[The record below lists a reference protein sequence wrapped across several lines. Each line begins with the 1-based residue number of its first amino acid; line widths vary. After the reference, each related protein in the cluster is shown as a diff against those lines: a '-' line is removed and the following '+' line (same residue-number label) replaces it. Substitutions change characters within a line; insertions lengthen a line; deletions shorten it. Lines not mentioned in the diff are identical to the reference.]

1 MDLAEII
8 QQFSSPIIV
17 LICLTIGYVVKKL
30 SFVPDKFIPLIM
42 FVLGSIFGFITN
54 GWSFNSFVLGAVS
67 GVASTGFYELFK
79 QLIEHSG
86 DKDDVK

>member
-1 MDLAEII
+1 MELAELI

-17 LICLTIGYVVKKL
+17 LICLTIGFVIKKL
-30 SFVPDKFIPLIM
+30 EYIPNKFIPLIM

-67 GVASTGFYELFK
+67 GVASTGMYELFK
-79 QLIEHSG
+79 QLIE
-86 DKDDVK
+86 KDDPDDAE